1 MAFIAR
7 LPAGGM
13 SKWGI
18 TAAVVTFGSGIPT
31 CVYRCGLS
39 DSAYV
44 PFSRDV
50 MRIDYPERPGQQR
63 NLNLR

>member
-7 LPAGGM
+7 LHAGGM
-13 SKWGI
+13 SKWGSPRP
-18 TAAVVTFGSGIPT
+18 VLTFGSGILT

-50 MRIDYPERPGQQR
+50 MRVDYPERPGQQR